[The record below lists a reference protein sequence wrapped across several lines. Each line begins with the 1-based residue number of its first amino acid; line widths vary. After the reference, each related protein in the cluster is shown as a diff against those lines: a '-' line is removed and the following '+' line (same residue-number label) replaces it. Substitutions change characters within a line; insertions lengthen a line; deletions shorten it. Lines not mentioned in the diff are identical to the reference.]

1 MKTNIIL
8 AAGFG
13 KRTQGTLQN
22 TPKCLVKTGDA
33 KTILDHLITDLHQ
46 IHKESQIIIITNTHY
61 YDCISACVSLYQG
74 YIKVI
79 NNRKKT
85 PEERL
90 GALGD
95 LKLVFDRYT
104 SIEEAL
110 VIPSDTTYWHS
121 FLLKDFISFSVLY
134 PDDFMTICRDVKDK
148 NIIKKRFGCP
158 IVKSD
163 NRITS
168 FVEKPA
174 RPGSTYAATPFYIYR
189 KKHIRLLS
197 AYLRQGGNPDSPG
210 MIIPY
215 LLKHG
220 QTVRA
225 FVVNDRIIDVGTP
238 EDIERAR
245 DY

>member
-22 TPKCLVKTGDA
+22 TPKCLVKTADG
-33 KTILDHLITDLHQ
+33 KTILDHLIADLHN
-46 IHKESQIIIITNTHY
+46 IHNENRIIIITNARY
-61 YDCISACVSLYQG
+61 YDCISACVSFYNAG
-74 YIKVI
+74 IIVI
-79 NNRKKT
+79 NNRKNV

-95 LKLVFDRYT
+95 LKLVFDRYA
-104 SIEEAL
+104 SIDGAL

-134 PDDFMTICRDVKDK
+134 PDDFITICRDVKDK

-158 IVKSD
+158 TVEAR
-163 NRITS
+163 NRIAA
-168 FVEKPA
+168 FVEKPD
-174 RPGSTYAATPFYIYR
+174 RPASTYAATPFYIYR
-189 KKHIRLLS
+189 KNHIGMLS
-197 AYLRQGGNPDSPG
+197 SYLKTGGNPDSPG
-210 MIIPY
+210 MIVPY
-215 LLKHG
+215 LLKQG

-225 FVVNDRIIDVGTP
+225 FIVNDKIIDAGTP
-238 EDIERAR
+238 EDIERAGS
-245 DY
+245 Y